1 MCVCVLDRSV
11 FGKVVGGL
19 EVLTAME
26 RIETDEDDRPLE
38 EIKITGTDYN

>member
-1 MCVCVLDRSV
+1 MFLRHLDFKHTV

-26 RIETDEDDRPLE
+26 RVPTDADDRPLQ
-38 EIKITGTDYN
+38 EIKITGE